1 MLFGRLFRIV
11 GEILIGGGSRVVSYI
26 HYVEINSSGY
36 GNFINLIQSNF
47 ISPFNAVI
55 AVVGRQSNSRAI
67 LEGFSLLI
75 VN

>member
-1 MLFGRLFRIV
+1 M
-11 GEILIGGGSRVVSYI
+11 SYI